1 MRTFHRLLFVAA
13 ACVAAG
19 TAWSQSP
26 LDGSWRV
33 TFETE
38 GNEAREGSVEL
49 KGGAGTWTTYGRSVR
64 DRKDV
69 CVGRPLPLSVTGDA
83 ATALNL
89 QVDAASAVPGC
100 RDRKATLKRVDDKTL
115 EGAFDNGR
123 PLKLVRQ

>member
-1 MRTFHRLLFVAA
+1 MRHLHRLLFVAA
-13 ACVAAG
+13 ACLAAG
-19 TAWSQSP
+19 GASSQSP

-33 TFETE
+33 AFETE
-38 GNEAREGSVEL
+38 GNEAREGIVEL

-83 ATALNL
+83 NSTLSL

-100 RDRKATLKRVDDKTL
+100 RDRKATLKRVDDRTL